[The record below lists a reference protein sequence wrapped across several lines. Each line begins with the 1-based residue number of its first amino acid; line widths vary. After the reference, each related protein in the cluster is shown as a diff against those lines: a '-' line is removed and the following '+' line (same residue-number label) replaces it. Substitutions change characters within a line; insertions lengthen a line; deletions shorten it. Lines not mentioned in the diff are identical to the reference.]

1 MTYRTRSPEKKVLGL
16 KTKESEMK
24 ALKYLLTPAYIMWFT
39 GFLGMVSALVILGCQ
54 AIEAPKSFNERLAY
68 GYASVAA
75 SRNTAASMV
84 ERGRITKDEGKKVQA
99 LADQARAALELSK
112 GLFDKGDLRGAE
124 GQLNLALTVLTQL
137 EAYLKGQS

>member
-1 MTYRTRSPEKKVLGL
+1 MNVIYKIQVFLMVL
-16 KTKESEMK
+16 
-24 ALKYLLTPAYIMWFT
+24 ALA
-39 GFLGMVSALVILGCQ
+39 ACA
-54 AIEAPKSFNERLAY
+54 AIEAPKTFNERLAY

-84 ERGRITKDEGKKVQA
+84 ERGRISKDEGKKVQA

-124 GQLNLALTVLTQL
+124 GQLQLALTVLTQL
-137 EAYLKGQS
+137 EAYLKSTESK